1 MRVLKSGRWLG
12 FFFAASV
19 AGSGLAAPA
28 AFQKLEIENPQFTH
42 QEVGIFELE
51 LEKAANFLAIY
62 VYKNFAQPIKAGDNT
77 RRLQARRYLSLAL
90 HMDPQNV
97 TARRINEMLAE
108 GNTEDLETPLPQK
121 PKDFVEFLGRLI
133 EQLKTRPEAPAKK
146 LAGYL
151 SLVAADLDPANEDA
165 VYAAELFLQKS
176 GDQASIWKELVVGKA
191 PIP

>member
-1 MRVLKSGRWLG
+1 MRVLNSGRWLT
-12 FFFAASV
+12 FLIAA
-19 AGSGLAAPA
+19 AMAASGLAAPA
-28 AFQKLEIENPQFTH
+28 AFQKLEIENPQFTSKD
-42 QEVGIFELE
+42 VGIFELE
-51 LEKAANFLAIY
+51 LEKAANFLALY
-62 VYKNFAQPIKAGDNT
+62 VYKNFAQSIKAGDNT
-77 RRLQARRYLSLAL
+77 GRIQARRYLSLAL

-97 TARRINEMLAE
+97 TAKRINEMLAE
-108 GNTEDLETPLPQK
+108 GNANELETPLPQK

-133 EQLKTRPEAPAKK
+133 EQLKTRPETPAKK

>member
-1 MRVLKSGRWLG
+1 MRVLMSGRLLT
-12 FFFAASV
+12 FLIVLAM
-19 AGSGLAAPA
+19 AGKGLAAPA

-42 QEVGIFELE
+42 KDVGIFELE
-51 LEKAANFLAIY
+51 LEKAANFLALY
-62 VYKNFAQPIKAGDNT
+62 VYKNFAQAIKAGDDAG
-77 RRLQARRYLSLAL
+77 RVQARRYLSLAL

-97 TARRINEMLAE
+97 TARRINEMLTE
-108 GNTEDLETPLPQK
+108 GNAEEIETPLPQK

-133 EQLKTRPEAPAKK
+133 EQLKARPESPAKK

-151 SLVAADLDPANEDA
+151 SLVAADLDPTNEDI

-176 GDQASIWKELVVGKA
+176 GDHSSIWKELAVGKA

>member
-1 MRVLKSGRWLG
+1 MRVLTSVRWLALLIASAMVASG
-12 FFFAASV
+12 FAA
-19 AGSGLAAPA
+19 PN
-28 AFQKLEIENPQFTH
+28 AFQRLEIENPQFTH

-62 VYKNFAQPIKAGDNT
+62 VYKNFAQPIKAGDNAK
-77 RRLQARRYLSLAL
+77 RLQARRFLSLAL
-90 HMDPQNV
+90 HMDPQNI

-108 GNTEDLETPLPQK
+108 GNAEDLEIPLPQK

-191 PIP
+191 PMP